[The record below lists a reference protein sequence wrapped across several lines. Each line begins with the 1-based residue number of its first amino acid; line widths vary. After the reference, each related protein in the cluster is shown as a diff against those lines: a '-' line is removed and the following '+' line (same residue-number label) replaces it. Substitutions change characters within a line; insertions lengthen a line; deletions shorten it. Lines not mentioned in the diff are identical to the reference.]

1 MKGSVW
7 LPVLIGICLLW
18 GCNRDKAQTVEAIS
32 SRQTGV
38 KSQPGQVILPPDSPQ
53 LKRIRVEPVQL
64 AEVPLDEVVAPGKI
78 EINPNRLS
86 RVLMPVPGRVRQVL
100 VRLGDAVK
108 GGVSL
113 LKVESPEVG
122 SATSAYRQ
130 AEAAVSRAQAA
141 LVKNEADLSRLRDLF
156 ENRAVA
162 KKEVVNAE
170 SLVAQAK
177 ADVQQAQASKSEAQ
191 RRLEILGLKPGEFGQ
206 EVIVRAPITG
216 KVLEI
221 NVAPGEYR
229 NDTSSTLMTIAD
241 LGTVW
246 VVADIPESSIRL
258 VTLGERIDIELL
270 AYPGETFKARVT
282 QIADVVDAQTR
293 TVRVRAEMS
302 NPRGRFRPEMFG
314 RIRHLENFKQVPVV
328 PVGAVIQGDGHSLVY
343 REKSPGAFEPVDVEA
358 ANRYGD
364 LIPILKGLKN
374 GDRVVIDGA
383 MLLKTP

>member
-1 MKGSVW
+1 MKRSAW
-7 LPVLIGICLLW
+7 LPVAAGICLLS
-18 GCNRDKAQTVEAIS
+18 GCSHEKAKTVEATS
-32 SRQTGV
+32 SRQTNA
-38 KSQPGQVILPPDSPQ
+38 KSDSAQVILAPDSPK
-53 LKRIRVEPVQL
+53 LKRIHVEPVRL
-64 AEVPLDEVVAPGKI
+64 AEVPLDEVAAPGKI

-108 GGVSL
+108 EGTPL
-113 LKVESPEVG
+113 LRVESPEVS

-141 LVKNEADLSRLRDLF
+141 LVKAEADLGRLRDLY
-156 ENRAVA
+156 ENRAAA

-170 SLVAQAK
+170 SLLAQGK
-177 ADVQQAQASKSEAQ
+177 ADFDQAQASKSEAQ

-206 EVIVRAPITG
+206 EVVVRAPITG

-258 VTLGERIDIELL
+258 ITLGERIDIELL
-270 AYPGETFKARVT
+270 AYPSETFKARVA

-302 NPRGRFRPEMFG
+302 NPGGRFRPEMFG
-314 RIRHLENFKQVPVV
+314 RIRHLENLKQVPVV
-328 PVGAVIQGDGHSLVY
+328 PVGAVIQEDGHSLVY
-343 REKSPGAFEPVDVEA
+343 REKSPGTFEPVDLEV

-364 LIPILKGLKN
+364 FIPILKGLKS
-374 GDRVVIDGA
+374 GDRVVVDGA

>member
-1 MKGSVW
+1 MKRRASFSLV
-7 LPVLIGICLLW
+7 IGFCLLNN
-18 GCNRDKAQTVEAIS
+18 CSHEKAQTGEATQ
-32 SRQTGV
+32 SRQTNA
-38 KSQPGQVILPPDSPQ
+38 KSESTLVILPPDSPK
-53 LKRIRVEPVQL
+53 LKRIRVEPVRL

-108 GGVSL
+108 EGTPL
-113 LKVESPEVG
+113 LRVESPEVG

-130 AEAAVSRAQAA
+130 AEAAASRAQAA
-141 LVKNEADLSRLRDLF
+141 LVKAEADLGRLRDLY
-156 ENRAVA
+156 ENRAAA

-170 SLVAQAK
+170 NLLAQGK
-177 ADVQQAQASKSEAQ
+177 ADFDQAQASKNEAQ

-229 NDTSSTLMTIAD
+229 NDTGSTLMTIAD

-258 VTLGERIDIELL
+258 VTLGERIELELL
-270 AYPGETFKARVT
+270 AYPGESFKARVT
-282 QIADVVDAQTR
+282 QIADVVDSQTR
-293 TVRVRAEMS
+293 TVRVRAEMG
-302 NPRGRFRPEMFG
+302 NPGGRFRPEMFG
-314 RIRHLENFKQVPVV
+314 RIRHLENLKQVPVV
-328 PVGAVIQGDGHSLVY
+328 PVGTIIQGDGHSLVY
-343 REKSPGAFEPVDVEA
+343 REKSLGTFEPVDVEA
-358 ANRYGD
+358 ANPYRD
-364 LIPILKGLKN
+364 LVPILRGLKN
-374 GDRVVIDGA
+374 GDRVVVDGA

>member
-1 MKGSVW
+1 MKRSAWFSVA
-7 LPVLIGICLLW
+7 IGFCLLNN
-18 GCNRDKAQTVEAIS
+18 CSREKAQTGEATQ
-32 SRQTGV
+32 SRQTNA
-38 KSQPGQVILPPDSPQ
+38 KSESALVILPPDSPK
-53 LKRIRVEPVQL
+53 LKRIRVEPVRL

-86 RVLMPVPGRVRQVL
+86 HVLMPVPGRVRQVL

-108 GGVSL
+108 EGTPL
-113 LKVESPEVG
+113 LSVESPEVG
-122 SATSAYRQ
+122 SATAAYRQ

-141 LVKNEADLSRLRDLF
+141 LVKAETDLGRLRDLY

-162 KKEVVNAE
+162 KKEVLSAE
-170 SLVAQAK
+170 SLLAQAK
-177 ADVQQAQASKSEAQ
+177 ADVDQAQASRSEAQ
-191 RRLEILGLKPGEFGQ
+191 RRLEILGLRLGEFGQ
-206 EVIVRAPITG
+206 EVVVRAPING

-258 VTLGERIDIELL
+258 VTQGERIDIELL
-270 AYPGETFKARVT
+270 AYPGESFKARVT
-282 QIADVVDAQTR
+282 QIADVVDPQTR
-293 TVRVRAEMS
+293 TVRVRAELN
-302 NPRGRFRPEMFG
+302 NPVGRFRPEMFG
-314 RIRHLENFKQVPVV
+314 RIRHLENFTKVPVV
-328 PVGAVIQGDGHSLVY
+328 PVGAVIQGDGHTLVY
-343 REKSPGAFEPVDVEA
+343 REKSPGTFEPADVQA

-364 LIPILKGLKN
+364 LLPILRGLKN
-374 GDRVVIDGA
+374 GDRVVVDGA

>member
-1 MKGSVW
+1 MKLSAW
-7 LPVLIGICLLW
+7 PLIAIGICLLS
-18 GCNRDKAQTVEAIS
+18 GCSGDNAKTVEPAA
-32 SRQTGV
+32 SRPPNARSELT
-38 KSQPGQVILPPDSPQ
+38 QVILPPDSPK
-53 LKRIRVEPVQL
+53 LKRIRIEPVRL
-64 AEVPLDEVVAPGKI
+64 AEVPLDIVVAPGKI

-86 RVLMPVPGRVRQVL
+86 HVLMPVPGRVRQVL

-108 GGVSL
+108 EGTSL
-113 LKVESPEVG
+113 LSVESPEVG

-141 LVKNEADLSRLRDLF
+141 LVKAEADLGRLRDLY
-156 ENRAVA
+156 ENRATA
-162 KKEVVNAE
+162 KKEVINAE
-170 SLVAQAK
+170 SLLAQAK
-177 ADVQQAQASKSEAQ
+177 ADVDQAQASKSEAQ

-246 VVADIPESSIRL
+246 VVADIPENSIRL
-258 VTLGERIDIELL
+258 VTLGERIDLELV
-270 AYPGETFKARVT
+270 AYPGESFKARVT
-282 QIADVVDAQTR
+282 QIADVVDSQTR
-293 TVRVRAEMS
+293 TVRVRAELG
-302 NPRGRFRPEMFG
+302 NPGGRFRPEMFG
-314 RIRHLENFKQVPVV
+314 RIRHLENFRQVPVV
-328 PVGAVIQGDGHSLVY
+328 PVGAMIQGDGHSLVY
-343 REKSPGAFEPVDVEA
+343 REKSPGTFEPVDVEA
-358 ANRYGD
+358 ANPYEE

-374 GDRVVIDGA
+374 GDRVVVDGA

>member
-1 MKGSVW
+1 MKRFPWFHVA
-7 LPVLIGICLLW
+7 VGICLLS
-18 GCNRDKAQTVEAIS
+18 GCSREKAKTVEAPS
-32 SRQTGV
+32 SGQSDA
-38 KSQPGQVILPPDSPQ
+38 KPESAQVILAPDSPK
-53 LKRIRVEPVQL
+53 LKRIRVEPVRL
-64 AEVPLDEVVAPGKI
+64 AEVPLDEVAAPGKI

-86 RVLMPVPGRVRQVL
+86 HVLMPVPGRVRQVL
-100 VRLGDAVK
+100 IRLGDAVK
-108 GGVSL
+108 EGTPL
-113 LKVESPEVG
+113 LSVESPEVG

-141 LVKNEADLSRLRDLF
+141 LVKAEADLGRVRDLY
-156 ENRAVA
+156 ENRATA

-170 SLVAQAK
+170 SLLAQGK
-177 ADVQQAQASKSEAQ
+177 ADFDQAQASKSEAQ

-258 VTLGERIDIELL
+258 ITLGERIDIELL
-270 AYPGETFKARVT
+270 AYPGESFKARVA

-302 NPRGRFRPEMFG
+302 NPGGRFRPEMFG
-314 RIRHLENFKQVPVV
+314 RIRHLENLKQVPVV
-328 PVGAVIQGDGHSLVY
+328 PVGTVIQGDGHSLVY
-343 REKSPGAFEPVDVEA
+343 RENSPGTFEPVDVEA
-358 ANRYGD
+358 ANPYGD
-364 LIPILKGLKN
+364 LIPILRGLKN
-374 GDRVVIDGA
+374 GDRVVVDGA